1 MVFVDWVIIA
11 VYFAVLAG
19 IVVWSSRRQETSDDY
34 FLAGRNVGWFA
45 IGASLFASNVGSE
58 HIVGLAGA
66 GATTGTGMA
75 HWELHAWVLI
85 MLGWIFVPFY
95 YKSGVSTMPEFL
107 ERRFGSTTRW
117 ILSVVSLAA
126 YVLTKVSVT
135 VYAGALVFMA
145 LLPDTFGSPQAAFW
159 VGAFSTV
166 VLTGFYTVFGGMR
179 AVLYTDTAQAFILLI
194 GSAMITWIGLER
206 LGGWSELQ
214 SFAANEGT
222 QFALWRPLND
232 PDFPWLGILMASP
245 IIGIWYWCT
254 DQYIVQRTLTAKN
267 LTVARRG
274 TIWGGFLKVW
284 PVMIFLVPGMIGAAL
299 QSEGI
304 IEIPLKENS
313 SEIDGDLVF
322 PTLVQALLPT
332 GLRGLVVGG
341 MLAALMSSLSS
352 LFNSSASLFTL
363 DVYKKLKP
371 QSTERQLVYVGRIAT
386 LVIVGLGLLWI
397 PVMSGLTKDDGLYRY
412 LQDAQGYLAPPITAV
427 FLLGL
432 FYRRTTNAGAIAG
445 LSIGFVLGLGK
456 LALSS
461 FYATPKGDAPKV
473 DLLTRV
479 ADFHPM
485 YSSGV
490 LFGLVITIV
499 LSVSLITPAPDPE
512 KIRGLTYDS
521 IDRQEVRDS
530 WNWIDVVATLI
541 VLGLTFGIYAYFSF
555 WI

>member
-363 DVYKKLKP
+363 DIYKKLKP

-461 FYATPKGDAPKV
+461 FYATPKGDAPEV